1 MAIEKENNGDNKVI
15 IHKIKFIDSCRF
27 MLSKLS
33 DVVDNLSKINTKD
46 WKKCAER
53 KKIRSECE
61 FIGLK

>member
-46 WKKCAER
+46 
-53 KKIRSECE
+53 
-61 FIGLK
+61 